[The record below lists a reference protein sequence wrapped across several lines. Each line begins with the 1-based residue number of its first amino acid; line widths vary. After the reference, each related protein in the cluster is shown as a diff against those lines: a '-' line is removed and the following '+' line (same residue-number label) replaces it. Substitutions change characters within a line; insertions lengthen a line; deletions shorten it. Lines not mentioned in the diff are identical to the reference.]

1 MNTWNS
7 NTFVVILV
15 CAMNLHCGNHD
26 LMIVAISN
34 MFLMMKEMRDGLEGL
49 EVFVTEKKPLFRS
62 NITPQCRIQPFEQV
76 LVEGEAVDLLR
87 RCGKMCLGQIH
98 HSDGGHHILGE
109 MALWILLCF

>member
-34 MFLMMKEMRDGLEGL
+34 MILMMKEMWDGLEGL
-49 EVFVTEKKPLFRS
+49 EVFFTK
-62 NITPQCRIQPFEQV
+62 NAAT
-76 LVEGEAVDLLR
+76 
-87 RCGKMCLGQIH
+87 
-98 HSDGGHHILGE
+98 
-109 MALWILLCF
+109 